1 MSLFLIDWRDKM
13 KTYFIDESWNSGDI
27 IMKENDKNFNN
38 QPLFGLCAI
47 GINEERID
55 IIKNEVEK
63 LKKKYKIQASDL
75 KIKSIYKYKKINF
88 LVELFKFLEQQNAKF
103 LIEIIDKK
111 YQIAINIVN
120 HLIYPPYF
128 TKYDNEIQIM
138 LNIISSYIYYHVSD
152 DFFIEF
158 SDVSRNP
165 SEEKLL
171 RLWDK
176 LKRELEILNDEMSNS
191 IIKHLE
197 ESLDDF
203 YLMKRNES
211 ISDRPIYTYFLPLPD
226 KNKRG
231 EDLVML
237 PYVNCFTNILARI
250 NQSDNLEDIILYFDE
265 QAHFDKILEHYKILL
280 ENNESYLPE
289 MDINPFS
296 DFYFDTKIP
305 ELKFK
310 NSEKCIGVQ
319 ISDLFA
325 GFVCR
330 SIWNIYQDKYNKD
343 ELLLLSLLQKNYSL
357 NLITP
362 IDLQQKIFT
371 TIEFFNL
378 VEIRKKFKEN

>member
-1 MSLFLIDWRDKM
+1 M
-13 KTYFIDESWNSGDI
+13 KIYFIDESWNSGDI
-27 IMKENDKNFNN
+27 IMKENDKKFNN

-47 GINEERID
+47 GIDEDKID
-55 IIKNEVEK
+55 IIKNKVEE
-63 LKKKYKIQASDL
+63 LKNKYKVQSPEL
-75 KIKSIYKYKKINF
+75 KIKSIYNKKINF
-88 LVELFKFLEQQNAKF
+88 LVELFEFLEKQDVTF

-128 TKYDNEIQIM
+128 TNYNAEIQMM
-138 LNIISSYIYYHVSD
+138 LNIISSYIYHNISD
-152 DFFIEF
+152 KFFIEF
-158 SDVSRNP
+158 SYVSRKP
-165 SEEKLL
+165 GEEKLL
-171 RLWDK
+171 KLWDK
-176 LKRELEILNDEMSNS
+176 LKKELKALNDEMSNS

-211 ISDRPIYTYFLPLPD
+211 ISNRPIYTYFLPLPD
-226 KNKRG
+226 KNKKR

-250 NQSDNLEDIILYFDE
+250 NQRENLEEIKLYSDE

-280 ENNESYLPE
+280 ESNENFLPE
-289 MDINPFS
+289 MNINPFS
-296 DFYFDTKIP
+296 NFYFASQIP
-305 ELKFK
+305 DLNFK
-310 NSEKCIGVQ
+310 NSKECIGIQ

-330 SIWNIYQDKYNKD
+330 SIWNMYENKYN
-343 ELLLLSLLQKNYSL
+343 ENNLLLLSLLQKNYSI
-357 NLITP
+357 NLVAP

-371 TIEFFNL
+371 TIELFSL
-378 VEIRKKFKEN
+378 LQIRQNRRN

>member
-1 MSLFLIDWRDKM
+1 M
-13 KTYFIDESWNSGDI
+13 KIYFIDESWNSGDI
-27 IMKENDKNFNN
+27 IMKENDTKFNN

-47 GINEERID
+47 GINENKID
-55 IIKNEVEK
+55 IIKNKVEE
-63 LKKKYKIQASDL
+63 LKKKYKIQSPEL
-75 KIKSIYKYKKINF
+75 KIKSIYTKKINF
-88 LVELFKFLEQQNAKF
+88 LVELFEFLEKQDVTF

-111 YQIAINIVN
+111 YQIAMNIVN

-128 TKYDNEIQIM
+128 AKHNNEIQIM
-138 LNIISSYIYYHVSD
+138 LNIISSYIYHNISD
-152 DFFIEF
+152 KFFIKF
-158 SDVSRNP
+158 SYVSRKP

-171 RLWDK
+171 KLWDE
-176 LKRELEILNDEMSNS
+176 LKKELKTLNNEMSNF

-203 YLMKRNES
+203 HLMKQKED
-211 ISDRPIYTYFLPLPD
+211 ILDRPIYTYFLPLPD

-250 NQSDNLEDIILYFDE
+250 NQWENLEEIKLYFDE
-265 QAHFDKILEHYKILL
+265 QAHFDEILEHYKILL

-296 DFYFDTKIP
+296 NFYFEGKIP

-310 NSEKCIGVQ
+310 NSKECIGIQ

-330 SIWNIYQDKYNKD
+330 SIWNMYENKYN
-343 ELLLLSLLQKNYSL
+343 ENNLLLLSLLQKNYSI
-357 NLITP
+357 NLVAP
-362 IDLQQKIFT
+362 IDLQ
-371 TIEFFNL
+371 
-378 VEIRKKFKEN
+378 